1 MFKKLI
7 YGFFI
12 IVLFLSYAACSP
24 KETKS
29 PVSGVSPTTKP
40 AAEAL
45 SEGTWQA
52 SWQKIRDAGK
62 KDGKVVVYME
72 ASASPAR
79 EPLIKALKEKVGLEA
94 EIVVL
99 VSGDLNARVFNE
111 RRAGLLYNDIIITG
125 GGSMANTL
133 VPAGVFGPLADTF
146 ILPEVKDEKLWREGK
161 IPWFDKD
168 RTVLSSVLFVQ
179 EGATINS
186 ELVKKDELK
195 SYTDL
200 LNPKWKGHIVMNDP
214 TIPGKGINIFQTMR
228 KLMGENY
235 LRELAKQEIILS
247 RDHRQM
253 AEWVARGKFLLGL
266 AISTPLAEEMR
277 LAGGSIDYV
286 EFKEGAGLTTGG
298 SFIGIMDRPAHP
310 NASRV
315 FVNWFLSREGQTL
328 WSQSLKYISRRI
340 DTPTEHLQPIN
351 VPKPG
356 VKYIDDTAEFYLEW
370 PEGMKLAR
378 EILIAGPR

>member
-7 YGFFI
+7 YSIFT
-12 IVLFLSYAACSP
+12 IVLFLSYTSCSP
-24 KETKS
+24 KETKA
-29 PVSGVSPTTKP
+29 PVPGVSPTIKP
-40 AAEAL
+40 AAGSL
-45 SEGTWQA
+45 PKDTWQA
-52 SWQKIRDAGK
+52 EWQTTLSIAK
-62 KDGKVVVYME
+62 KEGKVTLFME
-72 ASASPAR
+72 AVASPAK
-79 EPLIKALKEKVGLEA
+79 EPIMKAIKEKFGLEA
-94 EIVVL
+94 EVL
-99 VSGDLNARVFNE
+99 AMVSGELNARVLNE
-111 RRAGLLYNDIIITG
+111 RKAGLFYNDLIITG

-133 VPAGVFGPLADTF
+133 IPAGLFGALEAAF
-146 ILPEVKDEKLWREGK
+146 ILPEVKDEKQWREGK
-161 IPWFDKD
+161 MPWFDKD

-186 ELVKKDELK
+186 ALVKKDELK
-195 SYTDL
+195 SYRDL
-200 LNPKWKGHIVMNDP
+200 LDSKWKGKIIMNDP
-214 TIPGKGINIFQTMR
+214 TIPGKGINIFQGMR
-228 KLMGENY
+228 KLMGENF
-235 LRELAKQEIILS
+235 LRELAKQDIVLS
-247 RDHRQM
+247 RDQRQM
-253 AEWVARGKFLLGL
+253 AEWLAHGKYALGL

-277 LAGGSIDYV
+277 LAGGPIDYV

-310 NASRV
+310 NASRT
-315 FVNWFLSREGQTL
+315 FVNWFLSREGQTV

-351 VPKPG
+351 VPKSG